1 METIANTIQKLRESL
16 KEYVEKNDFGMATGK
31 TLGVYLLPI
40 FDILDEYDVKINE
53 LCQEIEQLKQ
63 QQEIK
68 AEMKWNDIKSYITEL
83 SSETDRDKVTRLICV
98 LHNKIVDYH
107 IQKDFKLKASFK
119 LRT

>member
-1 METIANTIQKLRESL
+1 METIAKAKTKTIQELRKSL
-16 KEYVEKNDFGMATGK
+16 KEYVEKDDFGMATGK
-31 TLGVYLLPI
+31 TLGDHLLPI

-63 QQEIK
+63 KRMQTNAEI
-68 AEMKWNDIKSYITEL
+68 WNDIKSYITEL

-107 IQKDFKLKASFK
+107 IQKDFKLKTS
-119 LRT
+119 